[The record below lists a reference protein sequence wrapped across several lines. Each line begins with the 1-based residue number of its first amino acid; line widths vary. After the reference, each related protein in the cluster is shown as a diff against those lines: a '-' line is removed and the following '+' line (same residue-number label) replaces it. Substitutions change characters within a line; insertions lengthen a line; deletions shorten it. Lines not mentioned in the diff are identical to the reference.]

1 MQIIMSDMEA
11 EPQGRPLNSFMTI
24 LELYGASASDYDV
37 LNQRMEREKFFRQI
51 VGNDGKKYSL
61 PSYVYRSHGSL
72 TADQVRT
79 IAANVALLSG
89 KPFSVMTFSWLD
101 ANWNLRDAPERLLNI
116 LSETTEKLKPIS
128 ADGMKMT
135 SDFGQLLLKTCIT
148 LNGGAL
154 IAFPAFYKA
163 LAPSGAASVSAAF
176 ESTCLMFGVG
186 TCIAGVG
193 CVVAFAVVASSTRMS
208 IRALQLP
215 MLQAQVALLPETA
228 DANLNKNLKRSR
240 YAAKWLPAL
249 SAWGI
254 IICAILGLLSITSFV
269 AGSIYGRVSIVELLH
284 PQSTTL
290 TPQLAVPSKPPTSP
304 HPAPSPG

>member
-1 MQIIMSDMEA
+1 MPDTEINPESPIK
-11 EPQGRPLNSFMTI
+11 FFITI

-37 LNQRMEREKFFRQI
+37 LYQRMEREKFFRQI
-51 VGNDGKKYSL
+51 EGNDGKLYSL
-61 PSYVYRSHGSL
+61 PSYVYRSQGSL
-72 TADQVRT
+72 TADQIRI
-79 IAANVALLSG
+79 IATNIALLSG
-89 KPFSVMTFSWLD
+89 KPFSVMTFSWMD
-101 ANWNLRDAPERLLNI
+101 ASWTLRGAPERLLNVI
-116 LSETTEKLKPIS
+116 NETTEKLKPIS

-163 LAPSGAASVSAAF
+163 LAPSNAASVSPDFEAA
-176 ESTCLMFGVG
+176 CQMFGVG

-228 DANLNKNLKRSR
+228 EITLKKNLKRSR
-240 YAAKWLPAL
+240 FAAKWLPTL

-254 IICAILGLLSITSFV
+254 IICAILGVVSITAFLS
-269 AGSIYGRVSIVELLH
+269 GSIYGRLSIVELLH
-284 PQSTTL
+284 PQPTQIAPPSVSPPKLPTL
-290 TPQLAVPSKPPTSP
+290 TQPTP
-304 HPAPSPG
+304 